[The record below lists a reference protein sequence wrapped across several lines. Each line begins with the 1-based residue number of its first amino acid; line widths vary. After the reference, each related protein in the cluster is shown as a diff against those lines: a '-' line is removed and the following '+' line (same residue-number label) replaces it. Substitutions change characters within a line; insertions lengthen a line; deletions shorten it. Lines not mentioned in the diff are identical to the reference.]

1 MGQIETILTATDLSA
16 PARHAA
22 ARAVRL
28 ARETGAQLRLLH
40 VMNQG
45 AIDDLRALLGART
58 GAVERQLVDAA
69 REDLARLAAGIG
81 EQHGIAPGV
90 HLAAGTVL
98 AEILDHA
105 DAVDADLLVLVARG
119 ESFMRHLLLGS
130 TAERLLRKTR
140 RPILVVKQTPI
151 DRYRRVL
158 VPVDFS
164 RWSREGVAL
173 ARAVAPGAE
182 LVLMHAFEVP
192 FEGKLRLAGVDE
204 QAVIGCRLA
213 AQEDALKRL
222 RQLGAE
228 AGLDPNRIPYV
239 ILQGDASRRI
249 VEQEQE
255 QDCDLVVLGKHGRN
269 ILEETLLGSVTK
281 HVLAES
287 NCDVVVSAKPSAA

>member
-1 MGQIETILTATDLSA
+1 MGQIKTILAATDLSA

-22 ARAVRL
+22 ARSARL
-28 ARETGAQLRLLH
+28 ARDTGAQLRLLH

-81 EQHGIAPGV
+81 EPFGIAPGI
-90 HLAAGTVL
+90 HLAAGSVI
-98 AEILDHA
+98 AGILDHA
-105 DAVDADLLVLVARG
+105 DAIDADLLVLGARG
-119 ESFMRHLLLGS
+119 ESFMRHQLLGS

-140 RPILVVKQTPI
+140 RPMLVVKQTPI
-151 DRYRRVL
+151 DSYRRVL

-164 RWSREGVAL
+164 PWSRAGVAL

-182 LVLMHAFEVP
+182 LVLMHAFDVP
-192 FEGKLRLAGVDE
+192 FEGKLRMAGVEE
-204 QAVIGCRLA
+204 QTIARYRIA
-213 AQEDALKRL
+213 AQEEALKRL

-249 VEQEQE
+249 IAQEQE
-255 QDCDLVVLGKHGRN
+255 QDCDLIVLGKHGRN

-287 NCDVVVSAKPSAA
+287 NCDVVVSTKPSAA